1 MMSCLTWGF
10 TWSSV
15 HRRLNTGEMRN
26 LPAATERSDLT
37 RWVFK
42 WFYLKPHDEKAWDDN
57 FHSASLPALSVKL
70 ETCVSRQS
78 HLALV
83 VVIPPQDW
91 FPSLNIEC
99 SISEITVSISKY
111 YFIDSGN
118 WQGRNFQIIIQNSV
132 KHVNRG
138 SIGQSFR
145 GISCWSIKKLC
156 SAVQWSV
163 WYCCCCDPI
172 ALCIGQVQ
180 LSCYSGAVITLSE
193 SRVKFKSP
201 ELPSLPPHV
210 VPGLTDP
217 ETHVG
222 GLRRREILGFK
233 LFSLDISHKPWQT
246 ILRRYLNWIAP
257 WEEKIVSWQYNSS
270 KVSPQTNWKVLQE
283 PKNTDIEHTKHICWS
298 WRQNSSSFWPA

>member
-1 MMSCLTWGF
+1 MNVEFLLYDVVVVS
-10 TWSSV
+10 
-15 HRRLNTGEMRN
+15 
-26 LPAATERSDLT
+26 
-37 RWVFK
+37 RW
-42 WFYLKPHDEKAWDDN
+42 
-57 FHSASLPALSVKL
+57 LSVA
-70 ETCVSRQS
+70 ERRGTV
-78 HLALV
+78 
-83 VVIPPQDW
+83 
-91 FPSLNIEC
+91 
-99 SISEITVSISKY
+99 ITVLLLRS
-111 YFIDSGN
+111 
-118 WQGRNFQIIIQNSV
+118 
-132 KHVNRG
+132 
-138 SIGQSFR
+138 
-145 GISCWSIKKLC
+145 
-156 SAVQWSV
+156 
-163 WYCCCCDPI
+163 
-172 ALCIGQVQ
+172 
-180 LSCYSGAVITLSE
+180 TSE

-298 WRQNSSSFWPA
+298 SRQNSSSFWPAEPRVCLIPSVIGPDCRSRADGGWIM